1 MLLTGSGL
9 CYVRSNVY
17 HYGIYNTSSDA
28 PREQLN
34 KNQALAPLRLLDR
47 DLVLGRYESVD

>member
-17 HYGIYNTSSDA
+17 HYGIYNTSSEA